1 MSWGKT
7 YPANDDSNTGTVW
20 DKIHATADN
29 MQSTEIPATFQI
41 DLDDN
46 IHYVNPE
53 TGTNTLWTNANGTK
67 HFGEYVGRF
76 GEESWSI
83 GIRSQAM
90 LESYSV
96 SLNVAMS
103 MLSSKTRQEHWI
115 IYGNWQLGINTA
127 TGVVF
132 HARPIY

>member
-1 MSWGKT
+1 M
-7 YPANDDSNTGTVW
+7 
-20 DKIHATADN
+20 
-29 MQSTEIPATFQI
+29 
-41 DLDDN
+41 DDN

-96 SLNVAMS
+96 SLNGAMS